1 MSDPIQVL
9 MDEHRVIEKVLDALE
24 RAADLEVPSGFYDRA
39 LEFCSAFAD
48 ACHHAKEEDR
58 LFPLLEERGI
68 PRERGPVGVMCEE
81 HVQGRAY
88 IQQMRDAAAA
98 GDFNRVRRVSLMYVG
113 LLRDH
118 IAKEDNVLFAMARD
132 VLGKGDL
139 EKLAAEFTAAEK
151 PEWSRYRAV
160 ADELAAAVEV

>member
-24 RAADLEVPSGFYDRA
+24 TAADLEVPSEFYDRA

-68 PRERGPVGVMCEE
+68 PREQGPVGVMCDE

-88 IQQMRDAAAA
+88 IQKMREAATA
-98 GDFNRVRRVSLMYVG
+98 GDYDRVRRVSLMYVG

-118 IAKEDNVLFAMARD
+118 IQKEDNVLFAMARD
-132 VLGKGDL
+132 VLGREDL
-139 EKLAAEFTAAEK
+139 ERLGAEFTAAEK
-151 PEWSRYRAV
+151 PEWARFRAV
-160 ADELAAAVEV
+160 ADELAAVVG

>member
-24 RAADLEVPSGFYDRA
+24 TAADLEVRPDFYDRA
-39 LEFCSAFAD
+39 LEFCTAFAD

-68 PRERGPVGVMCEE
+68 PREQGPVGVMCHE

-88 IQQMRDAAAA
+88 VQQMRDAAAA
-98 GDFNRVRRVSLMYVG
+98 GDYDRVRRVSLMYVG

-118 IAKEDNVLFAMARD
+118 IQKEDNVLFAIARD
-132 VLGKGDL
+132 VLGREDL
-139 EKLAAEFTAAEK
+139 ERLAAEFAAAEK
-151 PEWSRYRAV
+151 PEWNRYRAV
-160 ADELAAAVEV
+160 ADELAAVVA

>member
-1 MSDPIQVL
+1 MSDPIQIL

-24 RAADLEVPSGFYDRA
+24 TAADLEVPSEFYDRA
-39 LEFCSAFAD
+39 LDFCVSFAD

-68 PRERGPVGVMCEE
+68 PREHGPVGVMCDE

-98 GDFNRVRRVSLMYVG
+98 GDYDRVRRVSMLYVG

-118 IAKEDNVLFAMARD
+118 IQKEDNVLFAMARD
-132 VLGKGDL
+132 VLGREDL
-139 EKLAAEFTAAEK
+139 ERLDAEFTAAAK
-151 PEWSRYRAV
+151 PEWDRYLTV
-160 ADELAAAVEV
+160 ADELAAVVS

>member
-24 RAADLEVPSGFYDRA
+24 TAADLEVPSEFYDRA

-58 LFPLLEERGI
+58 LFPLLEEHGI
-68 PRERGPVGVMCEE
+68 PREQGPVGVMCDE

-88 IQQMRDAAAA
+88 IQKMREAATA
-98 GDFNRVRRVSLMYVG
+98 GDYDRVRRVSLMYVG

-118 IAKEDNVLFAMARD
+118 IQKEDNVLFAMARD
-132 VLGKGDL
+132 VLGREDL
-139 EKLAAEFTAAEK
+139 ERLGAEFTAAEK
-151 PEWSRYRAV
+151 PEWARFRAV
-160 ADELAAAVEV
+160 ADELAAVVG

>member
-24 RAADLEVPSGFYDRA
+24 TAADLEVPSEFYDRA

-68 PRERGPVGVMCEE
+68 PREQGPVGVMCDE

-88 IQQMRDAAAA
+88 IQKMREAATA
-98 GDFNRVRRVSLMYVG
+98 GDYDRVRRVSLMYVG

-118 IAKEDNVLFAMARD
+118 IQKEDNVLFAMARD
-132 VLGKGDL
+132 VLGREDL
-139 EKLAAEFTAAEK
+139 ERLGAEFAAAEK
-151 PEWSRYRAV
+151 PEWARFRAV
-160 ADELAAAVEV
+160 ADELAAVVG